1 MNAEET
7 LKSLRKIVPLER
19 KAKSPKDKASLA
31 RQRRDL
37 ERVLLDTESYDFDW
51 EPFSTITAYASKVL
65 KGRFPAGEELLLKLV
80 DPQDSYGPEAVAEYA
95 IKAVKGRWK
104 AGEYCIAEDI
114 DAWEMYLA
122 FLRRKDKKALVE
134 ACKSRDVFAM
144 WYAEEVAKGEWKPG
158 EKALL
163 KGKEWCVLY
172 YARAMGRRWLEGEK
186 VIVAGKDPQTCF
198 EYATEVVRGRW
209 EEGEKIILKNPK
221 FCVDY
226 AEEIIQ
232 GRWLEGEKT
241 ILKDPYM
248 CHSYAKDVIK
258 GRWEEAEK
266 VFIKDPEFCYMYARD
281 IIKGRL
287 PEHMHQA
294 MVMYSFSQPG
304 NQWVKKYLSAKKYN
318 RVA

>member
-1 MNAEET
+1 MNAEDA
-7 LKSLRKIVPLER
+7 LKALRKIVPLER
-19 KAKSPKDKASLA
+19 KAKSPKDKAAWA
-31 RQRRDL
+31 RQRRAL
-37 ERVLLDTESYDFDW
+37 ERVLLDAESYDFDW
-51 EPFSTITAYASKVL
+51 TAVETITKYASKVL
-65 KGRFPAGEELLLKLV
+65 KGRFPAGEELLLNLV
-80 DPQDSYGPEAVAEYA
+80 DPQDSYGPEAVVEYA

-104 AGEYCIAEDI
+104 AGEDCIAEDV

-163 KGKEWCVLY
+163 KGKDWCVLY

-186 VIVAGKDPQTCF
+186 VIVAGKDPQLCF
-198 EYATEVVRGRW
+198 EYAKDVVGGRW
-209 EEGEKIILKNPK
+209 EEGENIILKSPK

-241 ILKDPYM
+241 ILKDPEM
-248 CHSYAKDVIK
+248 CHSYAKDVVG